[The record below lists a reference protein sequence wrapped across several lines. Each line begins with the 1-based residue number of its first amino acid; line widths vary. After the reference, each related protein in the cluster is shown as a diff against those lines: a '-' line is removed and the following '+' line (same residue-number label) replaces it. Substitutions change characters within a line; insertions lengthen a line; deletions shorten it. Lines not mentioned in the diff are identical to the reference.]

1 MTKRKRA
8 NSTAFAKEERRIK
21 ICLGE
26 NHPPER
32 DVLNERKKYR
42 DLLYS
47 LSTLR
52 EGAVTI
58 KNTGAQ
64 IKCSTMKISIGN
76 SNSGLLTEDY
86 IYIYV
91 CVCIHI

>member
-1 MTKRKRA
+1 M
-8 NSTAFAKEERRIK
+8 AFAKEGRRIK

-32 DVLNERKKYR
+32 DLLSERKKYR

-47 LSTLR
+47 LSTLT
-52 EGAVTI
+52 EGALTI

-64 IKCSTMKISIGN
+64 IKCNTMKINSGN
-76 SNSGLLTEDY
+76 SNSRLLTEDY
-86 IYIYV
+86 ICVCVYIYS
-91 CVCIHI
+91 

>member
-1 MTKRKRA
+1 M
-8 NSTAFAKEERRIK
+8 AFAKEERRIK

-32 DVLNERKKYR
+32 DLLNERKKYR

-52 EGAVTI
+52 EGAMTI

-64 IKCSTMKISIGN
+64 IKCSTLKISIGN
-76 SNSGLLTEDY
+76 SNSGLPTEDY
-86 IYIYV
+86 IYICV
-91 CVCIHI
+91 CLCIHI

>member
-1 MTKRKRA
+1 M
-8 NSTAFAKEERRIK
+8 AFAKEERRIK

-32 DVLNERKKYR
+32 DLLNERKKQT

-64 IKCSTMKISIGN
+64 IKCRTMKINSGN
-76 SNSGLLTEDY
+76 SNSRLLTEDY
-86 IYIYV
+86 IYVRVYTYIV
-91 CVCIHI
+91 SCS

>member
-1 MTKRKRA
+1 MY
-8 NSTAFAKEERRIK
+8 
-21 ICLGE
+21 C
-26 NHPPER
+26 
-32 DVLNERKKYR
+32 
-42 DLLYS
+42 

-86 IYIYV
+86 IYMCV